1 MLITGNPYFFFG
13 QSLRV
18 KVEKQLPPSNIN
30 WGKEAERKGYQPRKN
45 CQFCQATNLLGLA
58 EKVLPDLTAKERMGV
73 VNKKSS
79 REKTTSWTELTGG
92 KDETIV
98 ILKKSDQKLKNS
110 DEIEKNLVIK
120 FCQNRLEEVNDYLK
134 EVIKTGVKKLFA
146 IKPDLPVP
154 NDIAATGAVD
164 KEGNIGAIGGL
175 HEKIIATVEA
185 GNKTLILPADQN

>member
-73 VNKKSS
+73 VNSNS
-79 REKTTSWTELTGG
+79 NGVPLLLALYSAYY
-92 KDETIV
+92 
-98 ILKKSDQKLKNS
+98 QK
-110 DEIEKNLVIK
+110 
-120 FCQNRLEEVNDYLK
+120 
-134 EVIKTGVKKLFA
+134 
-146 IKPDLPVP
+146 PVP

>member
-120 FCQNRLEEVNDYLK
+120 FCQNSVGNSN
-134 EVIKTGVKKLFA
+134 GVPLLLALYSAYYQK
-146 IKPDLPVP
+146 PVP